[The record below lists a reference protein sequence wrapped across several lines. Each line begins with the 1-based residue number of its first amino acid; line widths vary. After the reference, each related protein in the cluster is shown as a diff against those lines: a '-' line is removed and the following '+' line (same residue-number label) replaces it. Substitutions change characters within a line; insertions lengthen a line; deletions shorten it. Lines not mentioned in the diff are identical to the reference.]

1 MSVRFFIFL
10 IFSSQSCRCV
20 FIFRSA
26 STSFRLSSFL
36 LRPRERLTQ
45 AAFAK
50 EFRLKYCGIPRL
62 CRNLWKVAATI
73 FGEIGTVLG
82 MAASLSTFAKEKT
95 ARTETN
101 LKRRKKPHLQT
112 KRRFFSNLLYLWCH
126 QSEPS
131 LCHCPD
137 KSIHSRKEGQI
148 LYSKSLD
155 LTNSR
160 AAVQQ

>member
-10 IFSSQSCRCV
+10 FFSSQSCRCV

-36 LRPRERLTQ
+36 LRPRERLTE

-62 CRNLWKVAATI
+62 CSNLRKVAATI

-95 ARTETN
+95 ARTGTN
-101 LKRRKKPHLQT
+101 LKRRKSHT
-112 KRRFFSNLLYLWCH
+112 CRRREDYPPISYTSGVISQNPLW
-126 QSEPS
+126 
-131 LCHCPD
+131 HCPD
-137 KSIHSRKEGQI
+137 KSIHSCKEGQI

-160 AAVQQ
+160 AAVQ

>member
-45 AAFAK
+45 AAYAK
-50 EFRLKYCGIPRL
+50 EFYLKYCGIPRL

-101 LKRRKKPHLQT
+101 LKRRKSHTCRRREDFSPISYTSGVISQNPLFVIVLT
-112 KRRFFSNLLYLWCH
+112 KVFILVKKDKSCIQNLL
-126 QSEPS
+126 
-131 LCHCPD
+131 
-137 KSIHSRKEGQI
+137 I
-148 LYSKSLD
+148 
-155 LTNSR
+155 
-160 AAVQQ
+160 